1 METPRLVNRSVL
13 LGHKN
18 NKTPKEI
25 VYAEKSVAI
34 SVSRCS
40 FASRAVLEGRFFLSS
55 MKFN

>member
-1 METPRLVNRSVL
+1 METPRLADLSVL
-13 LGHKN
+13 SGHKN

-40 FASRAVLEGRFFLSS
+40 FVSWAVLEGRFFPKL
-55 MKFN
+55 NEI